1 MKMYDFITPTNQAM
15 ANVINAMQMDK
26 RNKRQAAQDELNQR
40 YMALDEQRKQTNFQT
55 NQELAA
61 QQEEMNALNIQAKE
75 TDMEQA
81 QKEREKQEGLNRL
94 IMLNKIAAGVKD
106 QGTLDAARGAIGNLF
121 GQEALEDL
129 PEQYNEET
137 KSWLDSNSAVL
148 SQMLQKEGNL
158 KEYWVAPEGS
168 PDDRQP
174 VYVREGTDVNRFSE
188 HIKSQG
194 LQFVAA
200 PNAQIE
206 VSEKKAQAQQEQIE
220 QEQTFEAEQ
229 NELDR
234 QAEMEQKQAEI
245 QMRKEQLQQQMS
257 RQDRSVVN
265 KLSSDFKRDPFVG
278 RFKEI
283 ASQMDN
289 MRQASDI
296 ARQLEEEG
304 VTDAQSYSAVD
315 QAYVVSMNKFFDP
328 KSAVMEGEFNRYGIN
343 RSVMNRVNG
352 YLNKITNGEG
362 LLPAERNDIEEL
374 TGRLYKASLDKYAK
388 VADKYKRKAAD
399 LGIDAEKYSG
409 YITDYSDE
417 DVAELQKDY
426 SDYTATTGY
435 DSNIKPLSKDENRH
449 IRNSIRS
456 YREKIQNLMGGDT
469 SQATNN
475 ADNTGQPQIQHQTI
489 GLDDFK
495 QKYGF

>member
-1 MKMYDFITPTNQAM
+1 MYDFITPTNQAT
-15 ANVINAMQMDK
+15 ANLINAMQLN
-26 RNKRQAAQDELNQR
+26 RQNKRQAAQDEINQR

-61 QQEEMNALNIQAKE
+61 QHEELNALNIQTKE
-75 TDMEQA
+75 AEMEQA
-81 QKEREKQEGLNRL
+81 QKERQKQEGLNRL
-94 IMLNKIAAGVKD
+94 IMLNKVAAGVKD
-106 QGTLDAARGAIGNLF
+106 QGTLDAARGALGNLF
-121 GQEALEDL
+121 GQEVLEDL

-137 KSWLDSNSAVL
+137 KAWLDNNSAVL

-188 HIKSQG
+188 VIKAQG

-206 VSEKKAQAQQEQIE
+206 VSEKNAQAQQERIE

-229 NELDR
+229 NEMDR
-234 QAEMEQKQAEI
+234 KAEMEQKQAEI
-245 QMRKEQLQQQMS
+245 EMRKQTLQQQMS
-257 RQDRSVVN
+257 RQDRGLVN
-265 KLSSDFKRDPFVG
+265 KLSSDFKKDPFVG

-283 ASQMDN
+283 SAQMDN

-296 ARQLEEEG
+296 AKKLEAEG

-315 QAYVVSMNKFFDP
+315 QAYVVSINKFFDP

-362 LLPAERNDIEEL
+362 LLPAERKDIEEL
-374 TGRLYKASLDKYAK
+374 TGRLYKASLDKYSK
-388 VADKYKRKAAD
+388 VADKYKRKASD
-399 LGIDAEKYSG
+399 LGLNADKYSG

-417 DVAELQKDY
+417 DVAEMQKEYADY
-426 SDYTATTGY
+426 AATTGY
-435 DSNIKPLSKDENRH
+435 DNNIKPLSKDENRD

-456 YREKIQNLMGGDT
+456 YREGIQNLISGNTAPG
-469 SQATNN
+469 APETN
-475 ADNTGQPQIQHQTI
+475 NTGQQQRQQQNIS
-489 GLDDFK
+489 LDDFK
-495 QKYGF
+495 QKHRF

>member
-1 MKMYDFITPTNQAM
+1 MYDFITPTNQAT
-15 ANVINAMQMDK
+15 ANLINAMQLN
-26 RNKRQAAQDELNQR
+26 RQNQRQAAQDAINQR

-61 QQEEMNALNIQAKE
+61 QHEELNALTMQAKE
-75 TDMEQA
+75 ADMEQA
-81 QKEREKQEGLNRL
+81 QKERAKQEGLNRL
-94 IMLNKIAAGVKD
+94 VMLNKIAAGVKD

-137 KSWLDSNSAVL
+137 KAWLDSNSAVL

-174 VYVREGTDVNRFSE
+174 VYVREGTDANRFSE

-200 PNAQIE
+200 PNASIDVAKQN
-206 VSEKKAQAQQEQIE
+206 AQSQQERLD
-220 QEQTFEAEQ
+220 QEQGFTEEQ
-229 NELDR
+229 NKLDR

-245 QMRKEQLQQQMS
+245 TMRKQTLQQQMS
-257 RQDRSVVN
+257 RQDRGLVN

-283 ASQMDN
+283 SSQMDN

-296 ARQLEEEG
+296 AKKLEAEG
-304 VTDAQSYSAVD
+304 VTDAQSYSAID
-315 QAYVVSMNKFFDP
+315 QAYVVSINKFFDP
-328 KSAVMEGEFNRYGIN
+328 ASAVMEGEFNRYGIN

-352 YLNKITNGEG
+352 YLSKITNGEG
-362 LLPAERNDIEEL
+362 LLPAERKDIEEL
-374 TGRLYKASLDKYAK
+374 SGRLYKASLDKYAK
-388 VADKYKRKAAD
+388 VAEKYKRKASD
-399 LGIDAEKYSG
+399 LGLNADKYSG

-417 DVAELQKDY
+417 DVAEMQKEYADY
-426 SDYTATTGY
+426 AATTGY
-435 DSNIKPLSKDENRH
+435 DNNIKPLSKDENRD

-456 YREKIQNLMGGDT
+456 YREGIQNLMGGNT
-469 SQATNN
+469 APETNN
-475 ADNTGQPQIQHQTI
+475 TGNTGQQQNM
-489 GLDDFK
+489 GLDAFK